1 MEEIRTGKE
10 DVNIDEMI
18 SNTFVSGLGFSIA
31 ASGLPKQAEKHDG
44 SSFSGKVS
52 DIEACIEAGTYLDNQ
67 DVSRAIKLASYG
79 TGQGHDTF
87 LRGIRVH
94 MNVTASQV
102 WWLQCGRYAFFDIV
116 SSQSKMHRIRHM
128 LDKEGY
134 SAFHDRVWSNVWDTL
149 EWSYKD
155 AKDDA
160 DVENMTDIELAYNCP
175 GGLLL
180 TAGCSTNY
188 LQLKT
193 QYHQRKHHKLP
204 EWKTYC
210 AWIKTLPMAEYFIT
224 HDNNGGKYE

>member
-1 MEEIRTGKE
+1 MEEIRDGISPV
-10 DVNIDEMI
+10 DVDKMV

-31 ASGLPKQAEKHDG
+31 ASGFPKQAAKHDG
-44 SSFSGKVS
+44 YEFAKKVLAIESFVEDG
-52 DIEACIEAGTYLDNQ
+52 DYLEHP
-67 DVSRAIKLASYG
+67 DVRRAINLASFG
-79 TGQGHDTF
+79 VGQGHDNF

-94 MNVTASQV
+94 MNITASQV
-102 WWLQCGRYAFFDIV
+102 WWQQCGRYAFFDIV
-116 SSQSKMHRIRHM
+116 SSQSKMHRIRHI
-128 LDKEGY
+128 LDSEGY
-134 SAFHDRVWSNVWDTL
+134 SAFHDRVWGNVWETL

-155 AKDDA
+155 AKDEA

-204 EWKTYC
+204 EWQTYC

-224 HDNNGGKYE
+224 QEAGK